1 MANIAGAPD
10 MSDTPLANIVRLPD
24 GRRLCYAG
32 FGAAGGYPLLY
43 CHGFPASRL
52 EAGLFDAAACRLNL
66 QVIAPDRPGYGR
78 SDFLAGRRIGD
89 WASDMEA
96 LADYLGWQ
104 RFAVLGVSG
113 GAPYAMACG
122 ERLGGR
128 VSRLGL
134 VCPLG
139 QLCSAEAT
147 LGMGLLAAQAIR
159 FAREGP
165 FLAGWIYVHL
175 VGPLMRRHPLPALSL
190 LTVAAPQAD
199 RQVLRDPAIRQML
212 AGSVEEAFRQGGKGA
227 AHDLYLYTRPWDI
240 VPDEIAA
247 ETHLWHGEADRT
259 VPVAM
264 GRQLAALIPGCHATF
279 YPEEGHFSLPIRH
292 AEAILAVLAGNR

>member
-1 MANIAGAPD
+1 

-32 FGAAGGYPLLY
+32 FGAAGGNSLLY
-43 CHGFPASRL
+43 CHGFPTSRL
-52 EAGLFDAAACRLNL
+52 EAVLFDAAARRLNL

-96 LADYLGWQ
+96 LADHLGWQ

-175 VGPLMRRHPLPALSL
+175 VGPLMRRYPMPALSL
-190 LTVAAPQAD
+190 LTGAAPQAD

-240 VPDEIAA
+240 DPGAIKA

-259 VPVAM
+259 APVAM
-264 GRQLAALIPGCHATF
+264 GRQLAALIPGCHAIF

-292 AEAILAVLAGNR
+292 AEAILAALAGNH